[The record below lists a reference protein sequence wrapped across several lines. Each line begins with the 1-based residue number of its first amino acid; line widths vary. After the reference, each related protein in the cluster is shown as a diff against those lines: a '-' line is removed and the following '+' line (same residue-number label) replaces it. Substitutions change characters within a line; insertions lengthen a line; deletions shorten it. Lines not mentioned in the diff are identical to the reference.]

1 MLTLA
6 IIKDQTWVFY
16 TTKINSFQKRKWT
29 LKTKPDLSCKK
40 LMCTKIT
47 LFPHFVPMM
56 RNVNSLLFLRNCTVN
71 AVSLYVAVSTCTLYI
86 VYIYIVQLKSFKN
99 LGVFLSL
106 AIFFTQ
112 QRTPGFKYTYCT
124 NNAKPAFSDERV
136 KMSLGSSHAQTTQ
149 PMFWAVLF

>member
-16 TTKINSFQKRKWT
+16 TTKINSFQKCKWT
-29 LKTKPDLSCKK
+29 LKTKPDLNCNK

-71 AVSLYVAVSTCTLYI
+71 AVSLYVAISTCTLYI

-106 AIFFTQ
+106 AIFSLSRELQVSNTHIGQTMQNLLFLT
-112 QRTPGFKYTYCT
+112 
-124 NNAKPAFSDERV
+124 RV
-136 KMSLGSSHAQTTQ
+136 KMSLGSSYAQTTQ
-149 PMFWAVLF
+149 PMFWAFLF